1 MAPAGQLVVD
11 TLDALRRAVR
21 PGVTTG
27 ELDAIAAATLAAARA
42 TPLFKNYPHPLG
54 MQAFPSVTCISVNEE
69 VVHGIPGARLLNAG
83 DVVSLDT
90 GCRLNGW
97 CGDAAITVP
106 VGPVTPDVQRLL
118 ETGAGVLELAVE
130 LTAKKERWS
139 QVAAEMQKFVAS
151 QGCGMVDALVGHGI
165 GRRMHEPPEVPNVD
179 TPEWREKDFLLE
191 PGLVLAIEPMV
202 ALGSGDVMCL
212 EDGWTVVTQDGR
224 WAAHFERT
232 VAIGPDGPI
241 VLTPW
246 K

>member
-21 PGVTTG
+21 PGVSTA
-27 ELDAIAAATLAAARA
+27 ELDAIAVEYFAAARA

-54 MQAFPSVTCISVNEE
+54 MQPFPAVTCISVNEE
-69 VVHGIPGARLLNAG
+69 VVHGIPGPRRLAEG
-83 DVVSLDT
+83 DVISLDT
-90 GCRLNGW
+90 GCRLQGW
-97 CGDAAITVP
+97 CGDAAITVG
-106 VGPVTPDVQRLL
+106 VGEISLDSQRLL
-118 ETGAGVLELAVE
+118 ATGAGVLELAVA

-139 QVAAEMQKFVAS
+139 QVAAEMQRYVADH
-151 QGCGMVDALVGHGI
+151 GCGMVDALVGHGI

-202 ALGSGDVMCL
+202 ALGTGEVMCL

-224 WAAHFERT
+224 FACHFERT
-232 VAIGPDGPI
+232 VAIGPGGPT

>member
-1 MAPAGQLVVD
+1 
-11 TLDALRRAVR
+11 
-21 PGVTTG
+21 
-27 ELDAIAAATLAAARA
+27 
-42 TPLFKNYPHPLG
+42 
-54 MQAFPSVTCISVNEE
+54 VTCISVNEE
-69 VVHGIPGARLLNAG
+69 VVHGIPGPRQLAEG

-90 GCRLNGW
+90 GCRLLGW
-97 CGDAAITVP
+97 CGDAALTVP
-106 VGPVTPDVQRLL
+106 VGKVSADAQRLL
-118 ETGAGVLELAVE
+118 ETGAGVLELAVA

-139 QVAAEMQKFVAS
+139 QVAAEMQRFVAQ

-232 VAIGPDGPI
+232 VAIGRDGPV